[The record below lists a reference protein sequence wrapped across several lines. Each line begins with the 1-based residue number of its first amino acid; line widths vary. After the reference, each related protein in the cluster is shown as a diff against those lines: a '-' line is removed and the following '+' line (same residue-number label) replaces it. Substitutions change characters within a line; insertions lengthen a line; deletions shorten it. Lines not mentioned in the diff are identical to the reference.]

1 MKDKKD
7 KPLFDPDL
15 WKQNKAKNPD
25 VLPESWGK
33 LGIPEKPQAKVSYD
47 PASGRFTLEGSDA
60 EKSRGES
67 KSGESNL
74 GCTILFLI
82 LWTAWTIYV
91 VWPIVVSF
99 TGMGYQL
106 VLKLTWILLA
116 WVAPIVLSFMVGRS
130 E

>member
-15 WKQNKAKNPD
+15 LKQYKDKKSD

-33 LGIPEKPQAKVSYD
+33 LGIPKKPEATVSYD
-47 PASGRFTLEGSDA
+47 PESGKFALEGSDA
-60 EKSRGES
+60 ARGRGES

-74 GCTILFLI
+74 GCAILFLI

-91 VWPIVVSF
+91 VWPIVMSL
-99 TGMGYQL
+99 TEMGYEL
-106 VLKLTWILLA
+106 VLKLAWILLA
-116 WVAPIVLSFMVGRS
+116 WVAPIVLFFMLGRS